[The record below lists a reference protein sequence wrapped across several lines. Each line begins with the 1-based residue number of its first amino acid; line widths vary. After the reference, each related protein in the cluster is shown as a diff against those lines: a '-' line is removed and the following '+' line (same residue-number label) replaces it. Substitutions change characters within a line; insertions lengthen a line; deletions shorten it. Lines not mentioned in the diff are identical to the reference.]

1 MVTDRNKTLYEG
13 AFGRR
18 ALDGEVPMT
27 LDTVGLIAS
36 MTKAL
41 TSVAALQLLEQG
53 KLDLDSPASKWLPAL
68 ADVQVLDGFASDGS
82 PITRPPGRPVTMR
95 PLLTHTPGFGSDFP
109 TEKEQKKHAATNH
122 P

>member
-1 MVTDRNKTLYEG
+1 MSMQLQIDAVLKQATDAGAVPGVVAMVTDRNKTLYEG

-18 ALDGEVPMT
+18 ALDGEAPMT

-53 KLDLDSPASKWLPAL
+53 KLDLDSPASNWLPAL
-68 ADVQVLDGFASDGS
+68 ADVQVLDGRSDERRVG
-82 PITRPPGRPVTMR
+82 
-95 PLLTHTPGFGSDFP
+95 
-109 TEKEQKKHAATNH
+109 
-122 P
+122 

>member
-82 PITRPPGRPVTMR
+82 PITRAPGRSEEHTSELQSLMR
-95 PLLTHTPGFGSDFP
+95 NSYAVFCLKKKKNTP
-109 TEKEQKKHAATNH
+109 
-122 P
+122 

>member
-1 MVTDRNKTLYEG
+1 MSMQLQIDAVLKQATDAGAVPGVVAMVTDRNKTLYEG

-18 ALDGEVPMT
+18 ALDGEAPMT

-53 KLDLDSPASKWLPAL
+53 KLDLDSPAPNRPI
-68 ADVQVLDGFASDGS
+68 GRASVGES
-82 PITRPPGRPVTMR
+82 G
-95 PLLTHTPGFGSDFP
+95 GQNG
-109 TEKEQKKHAATNH
+109 
-122 P
+122 

>member
-1 MVTDRNKTLYEG
+1 MRISDWSSDVCSSDLAGAVPGVVAMVTDRNKTLYEG

-18 ALDGEVPMT
+18 ALDGEAPMT

-53 KLDLDSPASKWLPAL
+53 KLDLDSPASNWLPAL
-68 ADVQVLDGFASDGS
+68 ADVQVLDGRSDERRVG
-82 PITRPPGRPVTMR
+82 
-95 PLLTHTPGFGSDFP
+95 
-109 TEKEQKKHAATNH
+109 
-122 P
+122 